1 MAETENKI
9 EALEQEAVKEVS
21 EANAANPMADAPKK
35 NAVAAEPNHLKNDAE
50 DLGAAVVKPTDSNP
64 DATKKVKQVSGQAPQ
79 KSQGS
84 ADPMPKL
91 SGHNTKLEGAEAEE
105 GSEEIKEGEMPKAAL
120 DALKKH
126 KEKSEDKE
134 PAKDKKEVEET
145 LDAGEDSKMADKKK
159 EVNRKT
165 ANISASYG
173 MKSASY
179 KMKKEEVDEHVDAL
193 IAGQDDLSEEFKTK
207 AATVFE
213 SAVNSK
219 VKEIAESMEVEVK
232 ETYEQDIATAKEEL
246 TEKVDSYLSYVV
258 EEWMKENEIALER
271 GIKGEIA
278 EDFITGLKKLFAEHY
293 IDVPDERY
301 NVLEDQA
308 AKIESL
314 EKKLNEQIEKN
325 VELNKENAV
334 KSRKE
339 IMAEVA
345 SDLADTSKEKFA
357 KLAEEIEWSDA
368 DSFKSKC
375 ETIKESY
382 FGVKKEEVKDE
393 LHDVAAGDEAS
404 NEDLSKA
411 MAAYTAAIS
420 KTKDIKIS

>member
-1 MAETENKI
+1 MAETEKKL
-9 EALEQEAVKEVS
+9 EAMEQEAVA
-21 EANAANPMADAPKK
+21 EANAANPQASAPTK
-35 NAVAAEPNHLKNDAE
+35 NAVAAEPMKKVGEAE
-50 DLGAAVVKPTDSNP
+50 DLGSAVVKPTDSNP
-64 DATKKVKQVSGQAPQ
+64 DASKKIKQVSGDAQQ
-79 KSQGS
+79 KNQGA

-91 SGHNTKLEGAEAEE
+91 KESEETEE

-126 KEKSEDKE
+126 Q
-134 PAKDKKEVEET
+134 DKKEDKSEKS
-145 LDAGEDSKMADKKK
+145 DSKDK
-159 EVNRKT
+159 EEG
-165 ANISASYG
+165 YG

-179 KMKKEEVDEHVDAL
+179 KMKKEEVDEHMDAL
-193 IAGQDDLSEEFKTK
+193 TAGSDDLSEEFKTK

-219 VKEIAESMEVEVK
+219 VKEIAETMEADYNEK
-232 ETYEQDIATAKEEL
+232 LEQEGAKAKEEL

-278 EDFITGLKKLFAEHY
+278 EDFISGLKKLFSEHY
-293 IDVPDERY
+293 IDVPDEKY
-301 NVLEDQA
+301 DVLEAQA
-308 AKIESL
+308 TKIDDL

-325 VELNKENAV
+325 VELNKDNSV
-334 KSRKE
+334 KTQKE

-345 SDLADTSKEKFA
+345 SDLADTQKEKFA
-357 KLAEEIEWSDA
+357 KLAEEIEYSTAED
-368 DSFKSKC
+368 FKKKC

-382 FGVKKEEVKDE
+382 FGQKAKADE
-393 LHDVAAGDEAS
+393 ALDDVAAAGEASLS

>member
-1 MAETENKI
+1 LEN
-9 EALEQEAVKEVS
+9 A
-21 EANAANPMADAPKK
+21 EAN
-35 NAVAAEPNHLKNDAE
+35 
-50 DLGAAVVKPTDSNP
+50 
-64 DATKKVKQVSGQAPQ
+64 
-79 KSQGS
+79 
-84 ADPMPKL
+84 
-91 SGHNTKLEGAEAEE
+91 E

-159 EVNRKT
+159 EVNQKT
-165 ANISASYG
+165 ANVSEMG

-179 KMKKEEVDEHVDAL
+179 KMKNASYKMKKEETAEHVNAL
-193 IAGQDDLSEEFKTK
+193 IAGQDDLSEEFKEK

-219 VKEIAESMEVEVK
+219 VKEIAESMEAEIN
-232 ETYEQDIATAKEEL
+232 EINEQDVAKHKEEL

-308 AKIESL
+308 NKIESL

-325 VELNKENAV
+325 VELNKDNAD
-334 KSRKE
+334 KTRTE
-339 IMAEVA
+339 IMSEVA
-345 SDLADTSKEKFA
+345 SGLADTAKEKFA
-357 KLAEEIEWSDA
+357 KLAEEIEWSNA
-368 DSFKSKC
+368 DTFKTKC

-382 FGVKKEEVKDE
+382 FGVKEEVKDS
-393 LHDVAAGDEAS
+393 LHDVAADGELS

-420 KTKDIKIS
+420 KTKDMKIS

>member
-1 MAETENKI
+1 MADTEKKL
-9 EALEQEAVKEVS
+9 EALEQEAVA
-21 EANAANPMADAPKK
+21 EANAQADAPKK

-64 DATKKVKQVSGQAPQ
+64 DATKKSKKVSGDAQQ
-79 KSQGS
+79 KSQGA
-84 ADPMPKL
+84 ADPMPTL
-91 SGHNTKLEGAEAEE
+91 TGHNTKLENAETDE

-120 DALKKH
+120 DALNKH
-126 KEKSEDKE
+126 KGKKDDSQEEETEIKS
-134 PAKDKKEVEET
+134 DKKDEKE
-145 LDAGEDSKMADKKK
+145 SYSMKK
-159 EVNRKT
+159 
-165 ANISASYG
+165 
-173 MKSASY
+173 ASY
-179 KMKKEEVDEHVDAL
+179 KMNKEETQEHVNAL
-193 IAGQDDLSEEFKTK
+193 IAGQDDLSEEFKEK

-219 VKEIAESMEVEVK
+219 VKEIAETMEVDVK
-232 ETYEQDIATAKEEL
+232 ETYEQDVAKHKEEL
-246 TEKVDSYLSYVV
+246 TEKVDSYLAYVV

-308 AKIESL
+308 NKIESL

-325 VELNKENAV
+325 VELNKDNAV
-334 KSRKE
+334 KTRNE
-339 IMAEVA
+339 IMSEA
-345 SDLADTSKEKFA
+345 SNGLADTAKEKFA
-357 KLAEEIEWSDA
+357 KLVEEIEWSDA
-368 DSFKSKC
+368 DSFKTKC

-382 FGVKKEEVKDE
+382 FGIKEEVKDS
-393 LHDVAAGDEAS
+393 LHDVAAEDGTS

-420 KTKDIKIS
+420 KTKDMKIS

>member
-1 MAETENKI
+1 MADTENKL
-9 EALEQEAVKEVS
+9 EALEQEVV
-21 EANAANPMADAPKK
+21 EASANPQADAPKK
-35 NAVAAEPNHLKNDAE
+35 NAVAAEPSKLSNEAE

-64 DATKKVKQVSGQAPQ
+64 DATKKVKQVSGDAQQ
-79 KSQGS
+79 KSQGA

-91 SGHNTKLEGAEAEE
+91 DSKMPGKAMEETEAEE

-126 KEKSEDKE
+126 KEKSEDKDADKKDE
-134 PAKDKKEVEET
+134 KEVKEMDHMDKDKKKMEPVK
-145 LDAGEDSKMADKKK
+145 AG
-159 EVNRKT
+159 
-165 ANISASYG
+165 Y
-173 MKSASY
+173 MKSSY
-179 KMKKEEVDEHVDAL
+179 KMKKEEVDEHMNAL
-193 IAGQDDLSEEFKTK
+193 VAGQDDLSEEFKTK

-219 VKEIAESMEVEVK
+219 VKEIAEAMEADVQ
-232 ETYEQDIATAKEEL
+232 TNYEQDLAKAKEEL

-278 EDFITGLKKLFAEHY
+278 EDFISGLKKLFAEHY
-293 IDVPDERY
+293 IDVPDEKY

-308 AKIESL
+308 SKIEEL

-325 VELNKENAV
+325 VELNKDNAE

-345 SDLADTSKEKFA
+345 GDLADTAKEKFA

-368 DSFKSKC
+368 ESFKKKC

-382 FGVKKEEVKDE
+382 FGKKEEVKDK
-393 LHDVAAGDEAS
+393 LDDVAAGDEAS
-404 NEDLSKA
+404 NEDLSQA

-420 KTKDIKIS
+420 KTKDIKLSNS

>member
-1 MAETENKI
+1 MADTENKL
-9 EALEQEAVKEVS
+9 EALEQEVV
-21 EANAANPMADAPKK
+21 EASVNPQADAPKK
-35 NAVAAEPNHLKNDAE
+35 NAVAAEPSHIAKMNNAE
-50 DLGAAVVKPTDSNP
+50 DLGPAVVKPTDSNP
-64 DATKKVKQVSGQAPQ
+64 DATKKTKQVSGDAQQ
-79 KSQGS
+79 KSQGA

-91 SGHNTKLEGAEAEE
+91 SGHNTKLESTETEE

-126 KEKSEDKE
+126 KEKSEEKEDKKDE
-134 PAKDKKEVEET
+134 KEVKEMDHMDKDKKKMEPVK
-145 LDAGEDSKMADKKK
+145 AG
-159 EVNRKT
+159 
-165 ANISASYG
+165 Y
-173 MKSASY
+173 MKSSY
-179 KMKKEEVDEHVDAL
+179 KMKKEEVDEHMNAL
-193 IAGQDDLSEEFKTK
+193 VAGQDDLSEEFKTK

-219 VKEIAESMEVEVK
+219 VKEIAEEMEADVQ
-232 ETYEQDIATAKEEL
+232 TNYEQDIAKAKEEL

-278 EDFITGLKKLFAEHY
+278 EDFISGLKKLFAEHY
-293 IDVPDERY
+293 IDVPDDKY

-308 AKIESL
+308 SKIEDL

-325 VELNKENAV
+325 VELNKDNAD

-345 SDLADTSKEKFA
+345 SDLADTAKEKFA

-368 DSFKSKC
+368 ESFKKKC

-382 FGVKKEEVKDE
+382 FGKKEEVKDK
-393 LHDVAAGDEAS
+393 LDDVAAGDTSAD
-404 NEDLSKA
+404 NVDLSKA

-420 KTKDIKIS
+420 KTKDIKLSNS

>member
-1 MAETENKI
+1 MADTENKL
-9 EALEQEAVKEVS
+9 EALEQEVV
-21 EANAANPMADAPKK
+21 EASANPQADAPKK
-35 NAVAAEPNHLKNDAE
+35 NAVAAEPSKLSNEAE

-64 DATKKVKQVSGQAPQ
+64 DATKKVKQVSGDAQQ
-79 KSQGS
+79 KSQGA

-91 SGHNTKLEGAEAEE
+91 DSKMPGKAMEETEAEE

-126 KEKSEDKE
+126 KEKSEDK
-134 PAKDKKEVEET
+134 D
-145 LDAGEDSKMADKKK
+145 ADKKDEK
-159 EVNRKT
+159 EVKEMDMPKDDKKKMEPVK
-165 ANISASYG
+165 AGY
-173 MKSASY
+173 MKSSY
-179 KMKKEEVDEHVDAL
+179 KMKKEEVDEHMNAL
-193 IAGQDDLSEEFKTK
+193 VAGQDDLSEEFKTK

-219 VKEIAESMEVEVK
+219 VKEIAEAMEADVQ
-232 ETYEQDIATAKEEL
+232 TNYEQDVAKAKEEL

-278 EDFITGLKKLFAEHY
+278 EDFISGLKKLFAEHY
-293 IDVPDERY
+293 IDVPDEKY

-308 AKIESL
+308 SKIEEL

-325 VELNKENAV
+325 VELNKDNAE
-334 KSRKE
+334 KTRNE
-339 IMAEVA
+339 IMSEVA
-345 SDLADTSKEKFA
+345 SDLADTAKEKFA

-368 DSFKSKC
+368 ESFKKKC

-382 FGVKKEEVKDE
+382 FGKKEEVKDK
-393 LHDVAAGDEAS
+393 LDDVAAGDEAS
-404 NEDLSKA
+404 NEDLSQA

-420 KTKDIKIS
+420 KTKDIKLSNS